1 MTEQEIEQARADV
14 DQLDIAQL
22 RCGVLLQL
30 LHIEALKKE
39 RETLQYE
46 LDAIPAIK
54 AERDAW
60 VERHK
65 ECVKCLGEALQD
77 ASDSFVERDALA
89 AAAKLA
95 LDSAVDVYATCD
107 RYGDGDQKAMESLS
121 KAIEALRQA
130 GVQ

>member
-1 MTEQEIEQARADV
+1 MIQETIEWVKTVYATPSAEV

-39 RETLQYE
+39 R
-46 LDAIPAIK
+46 
-54 AERDAW
+54 
-60 VERHK
+60 
-65 ECVKCLGEALQD
+65 
-77 ASDSFVERDALA
+77 DALA

-95 LDSAVDVYATCD
+95 LDAAVDAYATCD
-107 RYGDGDQKAMESLS
+107 WPFGDDGQKAMESLS